1 MANSYKHRSGD
12 RKDGRLLRSLP
23 AISKFIPYFLRDR
36 GSSGILY
43 EEDLDVTAADKCLR
57 QERVNG
63 YKNIGFLHFFIAA
76 YIRCISM
83 LPGLNRF
90 IVGRRV
96 FARDEIDIVLT
107 VKRSE
112 TLESSDTRVKIR
124 FEATARGEKP
134 GTVTTMNK
142 KDADRIVRS
151 IEEAKRQADF
161 VFVSHHSHERK
172 GMAKN
177 RPADFCR
184 DFAKLCIDAGATAY
198 IGHGPHIWRGIE
210 IYKDKP
216 VFYSLGDFIFQND
229 SVERQPTEFYDL
241 YDLGPD
247 NTVADGLDSRS
258 ANGTR
263 GLAVDHF
270 VFESALASFT
280 VTEGAIREVDLQPLS
295 LGFKNGR
302 SLRGRPEL
310 ADAKYGEQILADIAD
325 LSKEYGTTIQIA
337 DGKGKIV
344 I

>member
-124 FEATARGEKP
+124 FEATDTIFDVYRKINTKIDELRTEEVS
-134 GTVTTMNK
+134 GTFEDLMESFSRAPRLFIRLGVLVLRIMDYFGWLPQSWLDRSPLHATML
-142 KDADRIVRS
+142 I
-151 IEEAKRQADF
+151 Q
-161 VFVSHHSHERK
+161 
-172 GMAKN
+172 
-177 RPADFCR
+177 
-184 DFAKLCIDAGATAY
+184 DAGMLKTAPAY
-198 IGHGPHIWRGIE
+198 IQMGNVGTLPVALSVGARHHVYEMDKTGLVTDTKHIVCKAVIDSRIADAR
-210 IYKDKP
+210 Y
-216 VFYSLGDFIFQND
+216 YSQFLNAMRYIFQHPEILER
-229 SVERQPTEFYDL
+229 SPTRVVEDV
-241 YDLGPD
+241 G
-247 NTVADGLDSRS
+247 
-258 ANGTR
+258 
-263 GLAVDHF
+263 
-270 VFESALASFT
+270 
-280 VTEGAIREVDLQPLS
+280 
-295 LGFKNGR
+295 
-302 SLRGRPEL
+302 
-310 ADAKYGEQILADIAD
+310 
-325 LSKEYGTTIQIA
+325 
-337 DGKGKIV
+337 
-344 I
+344 

>member
-124 FEATARGEKP
+124 FEATDTIFDVYRKINTKIDELRTEEVS
-134 GTVTTMNK
+134 GTFEDLMESFSRAPRLFIRLGVLVLRIM
-142 KDADRIVRS
+142 DYFGWLPQSWLDRSPLHASMLI
-151 IEEAKRQADF
+151 Q
-161 VFVSHHSHERK
+161 
-172 GMAKN
+172 
-177 RPADFCR
+177 
-184 DFAKLCIDAGATAY
+184 DAGMLKTAPAY
-198 IGHGPHIWRGIE
+198 IQMGNVGTLPVALSVGARHHVYEMDKTGLVTDTKHIICKAVIDSRIADAR
-210 IYKDKP
+210 Y
-216 VFYSLGDFIFQND
+216 YSQFLNAMRYIFQHPEILER
-229 SVERQPTEFYDL
+229 SPTRVVEDV
-241 YDLGPD
+241 G
-247 NTVADGLDSRS
+247 
-258 ANGTR
+258 
-263 GLAVDHF
+263 
-270 VFESALASFT
+270 
-280 VTEGAIREVDLQPLS
+280 
-295 LGFKNGR
+295 
-302 SLRGRPEL
+302 
-310 ADAKYGEQILADIAD
+310 
-325 LSKEYGTTIQIA
+325 
-337 DGKGKIV
+337 
-344 I
+344 

>member
-124 FEATARGEKP
+124 FEATDTIFDVYRKINTKIDELRTEEVS
-134 GTVTTMNK
+134 GTFEDLMESFSR
-142 KDADRIVRS
+142 APRLFIRLPRRLLRRS
-151 IEEAKRQADF
+151 LLFGGAPEKRQEQHQSQQQTQHYGTASDEGEP
-161 VFVSHHSHERK
+161 SARK
-172 GMAKN
+172 LAITLSQSPGN
-177 RPADFCR
+177 QCR
-184 DFAKLCIDAGATAY
+184 ATGGEHNGQPQYKIEGRIDDIGSRQSVTANVAANEDP
-198 IGHGPHIWRGIE
+198 ISDGIE
-210 IYKDKP
+210 
-216 VFYSLGDFIFQND
+216 GD
-229 SVERQPTEFYDL
+229 
-241 YDLGPD
+241 D
-247 NTVADGLDSRS
+247 NHHADGRSRK
-258 ANGTR
+258 
-263 GLAVDHF
+263 
-270 VFESALASFT
+270 
-280 VTEGAIREVDLQPLS
+280 LQ
-295 LGFKNGR
+295 
-302 SLRGRPEL
+302 
-310 ADAKYGEQILADIAD
+310 Q
-325 LSKEYGTTIQIA
+325 
-337 DGKGKIV
+337 
-344 I
+344 

>member
-83 LPGLNRF
+83 LPGMNRF

-124 FEATARGEKP
+124 FEATDTIFDVYRKINTKIDELRTEEVS
-134 GTVTTMNK
+134 GTFEDLIESFSRAPRLFIRLGVLVLRIM
-142 KDADRIVRS
+142 DYFGWLPQSWLDRSPLHASMLI
-151 IEEAKRQADF
+151 Q
-161 VFVSHHSHERK
+161 
-172 GMAKN
+172 
-177 RPADFCR
+177 
-184 DFAKLCIDAGATAY
+184 DAGMLKTAPAY
-198 IGHGPHIWRGIE
+198 IQMGNVGTLPVALSVGARHHVYEMDKTGLVTDTKHIVCKAVIDSRIADAR
-210 IYKDKP
+210 Y
-216 VFYSLGDFIFQND
+216 YSQFLNAMRYIFQHPEILER
-229 SVERQPTEFYDL
+229 SPTRVVEDV
-241 YDLGPD
+241 G
-247 NTVADGLDSRS
+247 
-258 ANGTR
+258 
-263 GLAVDHF
+263 
-270 VFESALASFT
+270 
-280 VTEGAIREVDLQPLS
+280 
-295 LGFKNGR
+295 
-302 SLRGRPEL
+302 
-310 ADAKYGEQILADIAD
+310 
-325 LSKEYGTTIQIA
+325 
-337 DGKGKIV
+337 
-344 I
+344 

>member
-124 FEATARGEKP
+124 FDATDTIFDVYRKINTKIDELRTEEVS
-134 GTVTTMNK
+134 GTFEDLMESFSRAPRLFIRLGVLVLRIM
-142 KDADRIVRS
+142 DYFGWLPQSWLDRSPLHASMLI
-151 IEEAKRQADF
+151 Q
-161 VFVSHHSHERK
+161 
-172 GMAKN
+172 
-177 RPADFCR
+177 
-184 DFAKLCIDAGATAY
+184 DAGMLKTAPSY
-198 IGHGPHIWRGIE
+198 IQMGNVGTLPVALSVGARHHVYEMDKTGLVTDTKHIVCKAVIDSRIADAR
-210 IYKDKP
+210 Y
-216 VFYSLGDFIFQND
+216 YSQFLNAMRYIFQHPEILER
-229 SVERQPTEFYDL
+229 SPTRVVEDV
-241 YDLGPD
+241 G
-247 NTVADGLDSRS
+247 
-258 ANGTR
+258 
-263 GLAVDHF
+263 
-270 VFESALASFT
+270 
-280 VTEGAIREVDLQPLS
+280 
-295 LGFKNGR
+295 
-302 SLRGRPEL
+302 
-310 ADAKYGEQILADIAD
+310 
-325 LSKEYGTTIQIA
+325 
-337 DGKGKIV
+337 
-344 I
+344 

>member
-124 FEATARGEKP
+124 FDATDTIFDVYRKINTKIDELRTEEVS
-134 GTVTTMNK
+134 GTFEDLMESFSRAPRLFIRLGVLVLRIM
-142 KDADRIVRS
+142 DYFGWLPQSWLDRSPLHASMLI
-151 IEEAKRQADF
+151 Q
-161 VFVSHHSHERK
+161 
-172 GMAKN
+172 
-177 RPADFCR
+177 
-184 DFAKLCIDAGATAY
+184 DAGMLKTAPAY
-198 IGHGPHIWRGIE
+198 IQMGNVGTLPVALSVGARHHVYEMDKTGLVTDTKHIVCKAVIDSRIADAR
-210 IYKDKP
+210 Y
-216 VFYSLGDFIFQND
+216 YSQFLNAMRYIFQHPEILER
-229 SVERQPTEFYDL
+229 SPTRVVEDV
-241 YDLGPD
+241 G
-247 NTVADGLDSRS
+247 
-258 ANGTR
+258 
-263 GLAVDHF
+263 
-270 VFESALASFT
+270 
-280 VTEGAIREVDLQPLS
+280 
-295 LGFKNGR
+295 
-302 SLRGRPEL
+302 
-310 ADAKYGEQILADIAD
+310 
-325 LSKEYGTTIQIA
+325 
-337 DGKGKIV
+337 
-344 I
+344 

>member
-83 LPGLNRF
+83 LPGMNRF

-124 FEATARGEKP
+124 FEATDTIFDVYRKINTKIDELRTEEVS
-134 GTVTTMNK
+134 GTFEDLMESFSRAPRLFIRLGVLVLRIM
-142 KDADRIVRS
+142 DYFGWLPQSWLDRSPLHASMLI
-151 IEEAKRQADF
+151 Q
-161 VFVSHHSHERK
+161 
-172 GMAKN
+172 
-177 RPADFCR
+177 
-184 DFAKLCIDAGATAY
+184 DAGMLKTAPAY
-198 IGHGPHIWRGIE
+198 IQMGNVGTLPVALSVGARHHVYEMDKTGLVTDTKHIVCKAVIDSRIADAR
-210 IYKDKP
+210 Y
-216 VFYSLGDFIFQND
+216 YSQFLNAMRYIFQHPEIL
-229 SVERQPTEFYDL
+229 ERSPTRV
-241 YDLGPD
+241 
-247 NTVADGLDSRS
+247 VADVG
-258 ANGTR
+258 
-263 GLAVDHF
+263 
-270 VFESALASFT
+270 
-280 VTEGAIREVDLQPLS
+280 
-295 LGFKNGR
+295 
-302 SLRGRPEL
+302 
-310 ADAKYGEQILADIAD
+310 
-325 LSKEYGTTIQIA
+325 
-337 DGKGKIV
+337 
-344 I
+344 

>member
-83 LPGLNRF
+83 LPGMNRF

-124 FEATARGEKP
+124 FEATDTIFDVYRKINTKIDELRTEEVS
-134 GTVTTMNK
+134 GTFEDLMESFSRAPRLFIRLGVLVLRIM
-142 KDADRIVRS
+142 DYFGWLPQSWLDRSPLHASMLI
-151 IEEAKRQADF
+151 Q
-161 VFVSHHSHERK
+161 
-172 GMAKN
+172 
-177 RPADFCR
+177 
-184 DFAKLCIDAGATAY
+184 DAGMLKTAPAY
-198 IGHGPHIWRGIE
+198 IQMGNVGTLPVALSVGARHHVYEMDKTGLVTDTKHIVCKAVIDSRIADAR
-210 IYKDKP
+210 Y
-216 VFYSLGDFIFQND
+216 YSQFLNAMRYIFQHPEILER
-229 SVERQPTEFYDL
+229 SPTRVVEDV
-241 YDLGPD
+241 G
-247 NTVADGLDSRS
+247 
-258 ANGTR
+258 
-263 GLAVDHF
+263 
-270 VFESALASFT
+270 
-280 VTEGAIREVDLQPLS
+280 
-295 LGFKNGR
+295 
-302 SLRGRPEL
+302 
-310 ADAKYGEQILADIAD
+310 
-325 LSKEYGTTIQIA
+325 
-337 DGKGKIV
+337 
-344 I
+344 

>member
-112 TLESSDTRVKIR
+112 ALESSDTRVKIR
-124 FEATARGEKP
+124 FDATDTIFDVYRKINTKIDELRTEEVS
-134 GTVTTMNK
+134 GTFEDLMESFSRAPRLFIRLGVLVLRIM
-142 KDADRIVRS
+142 DYFGWLPQSWLDRSPLHASMLI
-151 IEEAKRQADF
+151 Q
-161 VFVSHHSHERK
+161 
-172 GMAKN
+172 
-177 RPADFCR
+177 
-184 DFAKLCIDAGATAY
+184 DAGMLKTAPAY
-198 IGHGPHIWRGIE
+198 IQMGNVGTLPVALSVGARHHVYEMDKTGLVTDTKHIICKAVIDSRIADAR
-210 IYKDKP
+210 Y
-216 VFYSLGDFIFQND
+216 YSQFLNAMRYIFQHPEILER
-229 SVERQPTEFYDL
+229 SPTRVVEDV
-241 YDLGPD
+241 G
-247 NTVADGLDSRS
+247 
-258 ANGTR
+258 
-263 GLAVDHF
+263 
-270 VFESALASFT
+270 
-280 VTEGAIREVDLQPLS
+280 
-295 LGFKNGR
+295 
-302 SLRGRPEL
+302 
-310 ADAKYGEQILADIAD
+310 
-325 LSKEYGTTIQIA
+325 
-337 DGKGKIV
+337 
-344 I
+344 

>member
-1 MANSYKHRSGD
+1 MRTGLSVPSKKQN
-12 RKDGRLLRSLP
+12 GRQT
-23 AISKFIPYFLRDR
+23 
-36 GSSGILY
+36 LY
-43 EEDLDVTAADKCLR
+43 
-57 QERVNG
+57 
-63 YKNIGFLHFFIAA
+63 
-76 YIRCISM
+76 
-83 LPGLNRF
+83 
-90 IVGRRV
+90 
-96 FARDEIDIVLT
+96 
-107 VKRSE
+107 
-112 TLESSDTRVKIR
+112 
-124 FEATARGEKP
+124 
-134 GTVTTMNK
+134 
-142 KDADRIVRS
+142 
-151 IEEAKRQADF
+151 
-161 VFVSHHSHERK
+161 
-172 GMAKN
+172 KN

>member
-124 FEATARGEKP
+124 FEATDTILDVYRKINARIDELRTEEVS
-134 GTVTTMNK
+134 GTFEDLMESFSRAPRLFIRLGVLVLRIM
-142 KDADRIVRS
+142 DYFGWLPQSWLDRSPLHASMLI
-151 IEEAKRQADF
+151 Q
-161 VFVSHHSHERK
+161 
-172 GMAKN
+172 
-177 RPADFCR
+177 
-184 DFAKLCIDAGATAY
+184 DAGMLKTAPAY
-198 IGHGPHIWRGIE
+198 IQMGNVGTLPVALSVGARHHVYEMDKTGLVTDTKHIVCKAVIDSRIADAR
-210 IYKDKP
+210 Y
-216 VFYSLGDFIFQND
+216 YSQFLNAMRYIFQHPEILER
-229 SVERQPTEFYDL
+229 SPTRVVEDV
-241 YDLGPD
+241 G
-247 NTVADGLDSRS
+247 
-258 ANGTR
+258 
-263 GLAVDHF
+263 
-270 VFESALASFT
+270 
-280 VTEGAIREVDLQPLS
+280 
-295 LGFKNGR
+295 
-302 SLRGRPEL
+302 
-310 ADAKYGEQILADIAD
+310 
-325 LSKEYGTTIQIA
+325 
-337 DGKGKIV
+337 
-344 I
+344 

>member
-124 FEATARGEKP
+124 FEATDTIFDVYRKINARIDELRTEEIS
-134 GTVTTMNK
+134 GTFEDLMESFSRAPRLFIRLGVLVLRIM
-142 KDADRIVRS
+142 DYFGWLPQSWLDRSPLHASMLI
-151 IEEAKRQADF
+151 Q
-161 VFVSHHSHERK
+161 
-172 GMAKN
+172 
-177 RPADFCR
+177 
-184 DFAKLCIDAGATAY
+184 DAGMLKTAPAY
-198 IGHGPHIWRGIE
+198 IQMGNVGTLPVALSVGARHHVYEMDKTGLVTDTKHIVCKAVIDSRIADAR
-210 IYKDKP
+210 Y
-216 VFYSLGDFIFQND
+216 YSQFLNAMRYIFQHPEILER
-229 SVERQPTEFYDL
+229 SPTRVVEDV
-241 YDLGPD
+241 G
-247 NTVADGLDSRS
+247 
-258 ANGTR
+258 
-263 GLAVDHF
+263 
-270 VFESALASFT
+270 
-280 VTEGAIREVDLQPLS
+280 
-295 LGFKNGR
+295 
-302 SLRGRPEL
+302 
-310 ADAKYGEQILADIAD
+310 
-325 LSKEYGTTIQIA
+325 
-337 DGKGKIV
+337 
-344 I
+344 

>member
-124 FEATARGEKP
+124 FDATDTIFDVYRKINTKIDELRTEEVS
-134 GTVTTMNK
+134 GTFEDLMESFSRAPRLFIRLGVLVL
-142 KDADRIVRS
+142 RI
-151 IEEAKRQADF
+151 
-161 VFVSHHSHERK
+161 
-172 GMAKN
+172 MAGCP
-177 RPADFCR
+177 R
-184 DFAKLCIDAGATAY
+184 AGLTAAPCM
-198 IGHGPHIWRGIE
+198 HPC
-210 IYKDKP
+210 
-216 VFYSLGDFIFQND
+216 
-229 SVERQPTEFYDL
+229 
-241 YDLGPD
+241 
-247 NTVADGLDSRS
+247 
-258 ANGTR
+258 
-263 GLAVDHF
+263 
-270 VFESALASFT
+270 
-280 VTEGAIREVDLQPLS
+280 
-295 LGFKNGR
+295 
-302 SLRGRPEL
+302 
-310 ADAKYGEQILADIAD
+310 
-325 LSKEYGTTIQIA
+325 
-337 DGKGKIV
+337 
-344 I
+344 

>member
-124 FEATARGEKP
+124 FEATDTIFDVYRKINARIDELRTEEVS
-134 GTVTTMNK
+134 GTFEDLMESFSRAPRLFIRLGVLVLRIM
-142 KDADRIVRS
+142 DYFGWLPQSWLDRSPLHASMLI
-151 IEEAKRQADF
+151 Q
-161 VFVSHHSHERK
+161 
-172 GMAKN
+172 
-177 RPADFCR
+177 
-184 DFAKLCIDAGATAY
+184 DAGMLKTAPSY
-198 IGHGPHIWRGIE
+198 IQMGNVGTLPVALSVGARHHVYEMDKTGLVTDTKHIVCKAVIDSRIADAR
-210 IYKDKP
+210 Y
-216 VFYSLGDFIFQND
+216 YSQFLNAMRYIFQHPEILER
-229 SVERQPTEFYDL
+229 SPTRVVEDV
-241 YDLGPD
+241 G
-247 NTVADGLDSRS
+247 
-258 ANGTR
+258 
-263 GLAVDHF
+263 
-270 VFESALASFT
+270 
-280 VTEGAIREVDLQPLS
+280 
-295 LGFKNGR
+295 
-302 SLRGRPEL
+302 
-310 ADAKYGEQILADIAD
+310 
-325 LSKEYGTTIQIA
+325 
-337 DGKGKIV
+337 
-344 I
+344 

>member
-36 GSSGILY
+36 GSTGILY

-124 FEATARGEKP
+124 FEATDTIFDVYRKINTKIDELRTEEVS
-134 GTVTTMNK
+134 GTFEDLMESFSRAPRLFIRLGVLVLRIM
-142 KDADRIVRS
+142 DYFGWLPQSWLDRSPLHASMLI
-151 IEEAKRQADF
+151 Q
-161 VFVSHHSHERK
+161 
-172 GMAKN
+172 
-177 RPADFCR
+177 
-184 DFAKLCIDAGATAY
+184 DAGMLKTAPSY
-198 IGHGPHIWRGIE
+198 IQMGNVGTLPVALSVGARHHVYEMDKTGLVTDTKHIVCKAVIDSRIADAR
-210 IYKDKP
+210 Y
-216 VFYSLGDFIFQND
+216 YSQFLNAMRYIFQHPEILER
-229 SVERQPTEFYDL
+229 SPTRVVEDV
-241 YDLGPD
+241 G
-247 NTVADGLDSRS
+247 
-258 ANGTR
+258 
-263 GLAVDHF
+263 
-270 VFESALASFT
+270 
-280 VTEGAIREVDLQPLS
+280 
-295 LGFKNGR
+295 
-302 SLRGRPEL
+302 
-310 ADAKYGEQILADIAD
+310 
-325 LSKEYGTTIQIA
+325 
-337 DGKGKIV
+337 
-344 I
+344 

>member
-124 FEATARGEKP
+124 FEATDTIFDVYRKINTKIDELRTEEVS
-134 GTVTTMNK
+134 GTFEDLMESFSRAPRLFVRLGVLVLRIM
-142 KDADRIVRS
+142 DYFGWLPQSWLDRSPLHASMLI
-151 IEEAKRQADF
+151 Q
-161 VFVSHHSHERK
+161 
-172 GMAKN
+172 
-177 RPADFCR
+177 
-184 DFAKLCIDAGATAY
+184 DAGMLKTAPAY
-198 IGHGPHIWRGIE
+198 IQMGNVGTLPVALSVGARHHVYEMDKTGLVTDTKHIVCKAVIDSRIADAR
-210 IYKDKP
+210 Y
-216 VFYSLGDFIFQND
+216 YSQFLNAMRYIFQHPEILER
-229 SVERQPTEFYDL
+229 SPTRVVEDV
-241 YDLGPD
+241 G
-247 NTVADGLDSRS
+247 
-258 ANGTR
+258 
-263 GLAVDHF
+263 
-270 VFESALASFT
+270 
-280 VTEGAIREVDLQPLS
+280 
-295 LGFKNGR
+295 
-302 SLRGRPEL
+302 
-310 ADAKYGEQILADIAD
+310 
-325 LSKEYGTTIQIA
+325 
-337 DGKGKIV
+337 
-344 I
+344 

>member
-124 FEATARGEKP
+124 FEATDTIFDVYRKINTRIDELRTEEVS
-134 GTVTTMNK
+134 GTFEDLMESFSRAPRLFIRLGVLVLRIM
-142 KDADRIVRS
+142 DYFGWLPQSWLDRSPLHASMLI
-151 IEEAKRQADF
+151 Q
-161 VFVSHHSHERK
+161 
-172 GMAKN
+172 
-177 RPADFCR
+177 
-184 DFAKLCIDAGATAY
+184 DAGMLKTAPAY
-198 IGHGPHIWRGIE
+198 IQMGNVGTLPVALSVGARHHVYEMDKTGLVTDTKHIVCKAVIDSRIADAR
-210 IYKDKP
+210 Y
-216 VFYSLGDFIFQND
+216 YSQFLNAMRYIFQHPEILER
-229 SVERQPTEFYDL
+229 SPTRVVEDV
-241 YDLGPD
+241 G
-247 NTVADGLDSRS
+247 
-258 ANGTR
+258 
-263 GLAVDHF
+263 
-270 VFESALASFT
+270 
-280 VTEGAIREVDLQPLS
+280 
-295 LGFKNGR
+295 
-302 SLRGRPEL
+302 
-310 ADAKYGEQILADIAD
+310 
-325 LSKEYGTTIQIA
+325 
-337 DGKGKIV
+337 
-344 I
+344 

>member
-124 FEATARGEKP
+124 FEATDTIFDVYRKINARIDELRTEEVS
-134 GTVTTMNK
+134 GTFEDLMESFSRAPRLFIRLGVLVLRIM
-142 KDADRIVRS
+142 DYFGWLPQSWLDRSPLHASMLI
-151 IEEAKRQADF
+151 Q
-161 VFVSHHSHERK
+161 
-172 GMAKN
+172 
-177 RPADFCR
+177 
-184 DFAKLCIDAGATAY
+184 DAGMLNTAPAY
-198 IGHGPHIWRGIE
+198 IQMGNVGTLPVALSVGARHHVYEMDKTGLVTDTKHIVCKAVIDSRIADAR
-210 IYKDKP
+210 Y
-216 VFYSLGDFIFQND
+216 YSQFLNAMRYIFQHPEILER
-229 SVERQPTEFYDL
+229 SPTRVVEDV
-241 YDLGPD
+241 G
-247 NTVADGLDSRS
+247 
-258 ANGTR
+258 
-263 GLAVDHF
+263 
-270 VFESALASFT
+270 
-280 VTEGAIREVDLQPLS
+280 
-295 LGFKNGR
+295 
-302 SLRGRPEL
+302 
-310 ADAKYGEQILADIAD
+310 
-325 LSKEYGTTIQIA
+325 
-337 DGKGKIV
+337 
-344 I
+344 

>member
-124 FEATARGEKP
+124 FEATDTIFDVYRKINARIDELRTEEVS
-134 GTVTTMNK
+134 GTFEDLMESFSRAPRLFIRLGVLVLRIM
-142 KDADRIVRS
+142 DYFGWLPQSWLDRSPLHASMLI
-151 IEEAKRQADF
+151 Q
-161 VFVSHHSHERK
+161 
-172 GMAKN
+172 
-177 RPADFCR
+177 
-184 DFAKLCIDAGATAY
+184 DAGMLKTAPAY
-198 IGHGPHIWRGIE
+198 IQMGNVGTLPVALSVGARHHVYEMDKTGLVTDTKHIVCKAVIE
-210 IYKDKP
+210 SRIADARY
-216 VFYSLGDFIFQND
+216 YSQFLNAMRYIFQHPEILER
-229 SVERQPTEFYDL
+229 SPTRVVEDV
-241 YDLGPD
+241 G
-247 NTVADGLDSRS
+247 
-258 ANGTR
+258 
-263 GLAVDHF
+263 
-270 VFESALASFT
+270 
-280 VTEGAIREVDLQPLS
+280 
-295 LGFKNGR
+295 
-302 SLRGRPEL
+302 
-310 ADAKYGEQILADIAD
+310 
-325 LSKEYGTTIQIA
+325 
-337 DGKGKIV
+337 
-344 I
+344 

>member
-124 FEATARGEKP
+124 FEATDTIFDVYRKINTKIDELRTEEVS
-134 GTVTTMNK
+134 GTFEDLMESFSRAPRLFIRLGVLVLRIM
-142 KDADRIVRS
+142 DYFGWLPQSWLDRSPLHASMLI
-151 IEEAKRQADF
+151 Q
-161 VFVSHHSHERK
+161 
-172 GMAKN
+172 
-177 RPADFCR
+177 
-184 DFAKLCIDAGATAY
+184 DAGMLKTAPAY
-198 IGHGPHIWRGIE
+198 IQMGNVGTLPVALSVGARHHVYEMDKTGLVTDTKHIVCKAVIDSRIADAR
-210 IYKDKP
+210 Y
-216 VFYSLGDFIFQND
+216 YSQFLNAMRYIFQHPEILER
-229 SVERQPTEFYDL
+229 SPTRVVEDV
-241 YDLGPD
+241 G
-247 NTVADGLDSRS
+247 
-258 ANGTR
+258 
-263 GLAVDHF
+263 
-270 VFESALASFT
+270 
-280 VTEGAIREVDLQPLS
+280 
-295 LGFKNGR
+295 
-302 SLRGRPEL
+302 
-310 ADAKYGEQILADIAD
+310 
-325 LSKEYGTTIQIA
+325 
-337 DGKGKIV
+337 
-344 I
+344 

>member
-124 FEATARGEKP
+124 FEATDTIFDVYRKINTKIDELRTEEVS
-134 GTVTTMNK
+134 GTFEDLMESFSRAPRLFIRLGVLVLRIM
-142 KDADRIVRS
+142 DYFGWLPQSWLDRSPLHASMLI
-151 IEEAKRQADF
+151 Q
-161 VFVSHHSHERK
+161 
-172 GMAKN
+172 
-177 RPADFCR
+177 
-184 DFAKLCIDAGATAY
+184 DAGMLKTAPAY
-198 IGHGPHIWRGIE
+198 IQMGNVGTLPVSTAELPMPGITPSFSTPCA
-210 IYKDKP
+210 ISSSIRKFSSAPPPASSKTWANP
-216 VFYSLGDFIFQND
+216 PSSGFHPALCTVFYS
-229 SVERQPTEFYDL
+229 P
-241 YDLGPD
+241 
-247 NTVADGLDSRS
+247 
-258 ANGTR
+258 
-263 GLAVDHF
+263 
-270 VFESALASFT
+270 
-280 VTEGAIREVDLQPLS
+280 
-295 LGFKNGR
+295 
-302 SLRGRPEL
+302 
-310 ADAKYGEQILADIAD
+310 
-325 LSKEYGTTIQIA
+325 
-337 DGKGKIV
+337 
-344 I
+344 

>member
-112 TLESSDTRVKIR
+112 ALESSDTRVKIR
-124 FEATARGEKP
+124 FEATDTIFDVYRKINTKIDELRTEEVS
-134 GTVTTMNK
+134 GTFEDLMESFSRAPRLFIRLGVLVLRIM
-142 KDADRIVRS
+142 DYFGWLPQSWLDRSPLHASMLI
-151 IEEAKRQADF
+151 Q
-161 VFVSHHSHERK
+161 
-172 GMAKN
+172 
-177 RPADFCR
+177 
-184 DFAKLCIDAGATAY
+184 DAGMLKTAPAY
-198 IGHGPHIWRGIE
+198 IQMGNVGTLPVALSVGARHHVYEMDKTGLVTDTKHIVCKAVIDSRIADAR
-210 IYKDKP
+210 Y
-216 VFYSLGDFIFQND
+216 YSQFLNAMRYIFQHPEILER
-229 SVERQPTEFYDL
+229 SPTRVVEDV
-241 YDLGPD
+241 G
-247 NTVADGLDSRS
+247 
-258 ANGTR
+258 
-263 GLAVDHF
+263 
-270 VFESALASFT
+270 
-280 VTEGAIREVDLQPLS
+280 
-295 LGFKNGR
+295 
-302 SLRGRPEL
+302 
-310 ADAKYGEQILADIAD
+310 
-325 LSKEYGTTIQIA
+325 
-337 DGKGKIV
+337 
-344 I
+344 

>member
-124 FEATARGEKP
+124 FEATDTIFDVYRKINARIDELRTEEVS
-134 GTVTTMNK
+134 GTFEDLMESFSRAPRLFIRLGVLVLRIM
-142 KDADRIVRS
+142 DYFGWLPQSWLDRSPLHASMLI
-151 IEEAKRQADF
+151 Q
-161 VFVSHHSHERK
+161 
-172 GMAKN
+172 
-177 RPADFCR
+177 
-184 DFAKLCIDAGATAY
+184 DAGMLKTAPAY
-198 IGHGPHIWRGIE
+198 IQMGNVGTLPVALSVGARHHVYEMDKTGLVTDTKHIICKAVIDSRIADAR
-210 IYKDKP
+210 Y
-216 VFYSLGDFIFQND
+216 YSQFLNAMRYIFQHPEILER
-229 SVERQPTEFYDL
+229 SPTRVVEDV
-241 YDLGPD
+241 G
-247 NTVADGLDSRS
+247 
-258 ANGTR
+258 
-263 GLAVDHF
+263 
-270 VFESALASFT
+270 
-280 VTEGAIREVDLQPLS
+280 
-295 LGFKNGR
+295 
-302 SLRGRPEL
+302 
-310 ADAKYGEQILADIAD
+310 
-325 LSKEYGTTIQIA
+325 
-337 DGKGKIV
+337 
-344 I
+344 

>member
-83 LPGLNRF
+83 LPGMNRF

-124 FEATARGEKP
+124 FEATDTIFDVYRKINARIDELRTEEVS
-134 GTVTTMNK
+134 GTFEDLMESFSRAPRLFIRLGVLVLRIM
-142 KDADRIVRS
+142 DYFGWLPQSWLDRSPLHASMLI
-151 IEEAKRQADF
+151 Q
-161 VFVSHHSHERK
+161 
-172 GMAKN
+172 
-177 RPADFCR
+177 
-184 DFAKLCIDAGATAY
+184 DAGMLKTAPAY
-198 IGHGPHIWRGIE
+198 IQMGNVGTLPVALSVGARHHVYEMDKTGLVTDTKHIVCKAVIDSRIADAR
-210 IYKDKP
+210 Y
-216 VFYSLGDFIFQND
+216 YSQFLNAMRYIFQHPEILER
-229 SVERQPTEFYDL
+229 SPTRVVEDV
-241 YDLGPD
+241 G
-247 NTVADGLDSRS
+247 
-258 ANGTR
+258 
-263 GLAVDHF
+263 
-270 VFESALASFT
+270 
-280 VTEGAIREVDLQPLS
+280 
-295 LGFKNGR
+295 
-302 SLRGRPEL
+302 
-310 ADAKYGEQILADIAD
+310 
-325 LSKEYGTTIQIA
+325 
-337 DGKGKIV
+337 
-344 I
+344 

>member
-124 FEATARGEKP
+124 FEATDTIFDVYRKINARIDELRTEEVS
-134 GTVTTMNK
+134 GTFEDLMESFSRAPRLFIRLGVLVLRIM
-142 KDADRIVRS
+142 DYFGWLPQSWLDRSPLHASMLI
-151 IEEAKRQADF
+151 Q
-161 VFVSHHSHERK
+161 
-172 GMAKN
+172 
-177 RPADFCR
+177 
-184 DFAKLCIDAGATAY
+184 DAGMLKTAPAFIQMGNVGTLPVALSVGARHHVY
-198 IGHGPHIWRGIE
+198 EMDKTGLVTDTKHIVCKAVIDSRIADAR
-210 IYKDKP
+210 Y
-216 VFYSLGDFIFQND
+216 YSQFLNAMRYIFQHPEILER
-229 SVERQPTEFYDL
+229 SPTRVVEDV
-241 YDLGPD
+241 G
-247 NTVADGLDSRS
+247 
-258 ANGTR
+258 
-263 GLAVDHF
+263 
-270 VFESALASFT
+270 
-280 VTEGAIREVDLQPLS
+280 
-295 LGFKNGR
+295 
-302 SLRGRPEL
+302 
-310 ADAKYGEQILADIAD
+310 
-325 LSKEYGTTIQIA
+325 
-337 DGKGKIV
+337 
-344 I
+344 

>member
-12 RKDGRLLRSLP
+12 RKDGRLLSSLP

-124 FEATARGEKP
+124 FEATDTIFDVYRKINARIDELRTEEVS
-134 GTVTTMNK
+134 GTFEDLMESFSRAPRLFIRLGVLVLRIM
-142 KDADRIVRS
+142 DYFGWLPQSWLDRSPLHASMLI
-151 IEEAKRQADF
+151 Q
-161 VFVSHHSHERK
+161 
-172 GMAKN
+172 
-177 RPADFCR
+177 
-184 DFAKLCIDAGATAY
+184 DAGMLKTAPAY
-198 IGHGPHIWRGIE
+198 IQMGNVGTLPVALSVGARHHVYEMDKTGLVTDTKHIVCKAVIDSRIADAR
-210 IYKDKP
+210 Y
-216 VFYSLGDFIFQND
+216 YSQFLNAMRYIFQHPEILER
-229 SVERQPTEFYDL
+229 SPTRVVEDV
-241 YDLGPD
+241 G
-247 NTVADGLDSRS
+247 
-258 ANGTR
+258 
-263 GLAVDHF
+263 
-270 VFESALASFT
+270 
-280 VTEGAIREVDLQPLS
+280 
-295 LGFKNGR
+295 
-302 SLRGRPEL
+302 
-310 ADAKYGEQILADIAD
+310 
-325 LSKEYGTTIQIA
+325 
-337 DGKGKIV
+337 
-344 I
+344 

>member
-112 TLESSDTRVKIR
+112 ALESSDTRVKIR
-124 FEATARGEKP
+124 FDATDTIFDVYRKINTKIDELRTEEVS
-134 GTVTTMNK
+134 GTFEDLMESFSRAPRLFIRLGVLVLRIM
-142 KDADRIVRS
+142 DYFGWLPQSWLDRSPLHASMLI
-151 IEEAKRQADF
+151 Q
-161 VFVSHHSHERK
+161 
-172 GMAKN
+172 
-177 RPADFCR
+177 
-184 DFAKLCIDAGATAY
+184 DAGMLKTAPAY
-198 IGHGPHIWRGIE
+198 IQMGNVGTLPVALSVGARHHVYEMDKTGLVTDTKHIVCKAVIDSRIADAR
-210 IYKDKP
+210 Y
-216 VFYSLGDFIFQND
+216 YSQFLNAMRYIFQHPEILER
-229 SVERQPTEFYDL
+229 SPTRVVEDV
-241 YDLGPD
+241 G
-247 NTVADGLDSRS
+247 
-258 ANGTR
+258 
-263 GLAVDHF
+263 
-270 VFESALASFT
+270 
-280 VTEGAIREVDLQPLS
+280 
-295 LGFKNGR
+295 
-302 SLRGRPEL
+302 
-310 ADAKYGEQILADIAD
+310 
-325 LSKEYGTTIQIA
+325 
-337 DGKGKIV
+337 
-344 I
+344 